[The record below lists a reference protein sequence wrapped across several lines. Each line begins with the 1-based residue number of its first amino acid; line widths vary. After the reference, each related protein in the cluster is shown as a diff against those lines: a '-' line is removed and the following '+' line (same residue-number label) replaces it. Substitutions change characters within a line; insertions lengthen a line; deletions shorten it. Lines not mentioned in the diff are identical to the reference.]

1 MLAVAA
7 AMLAAGSPAMA
18 ASCNGNGHEI
28 VLSNGRATP
37 GTGTTSTAVRF
48 SVHYAD
54 SAGCA
59 PSQVVVV
66 VPGVGTFALSG
77 SGSNYTTGATFS
89 RAMSLPAGSHAYS
102 FKATSG
108 SGHGGEKTSALSSVS
123 PSRVSI
129 AAPTPRPTATP
140 PPPPPT
146 AQPAP
151 PATAQPAPPASTA
164 TAAPTARATAK
175 PTAKP
180 TAKAASNSP
189 DRPNKSPIAKGG
201 HSRAGSAIDGWWAGA
216 IQGRA
221 SLGPQP
227 GPATPQPPDSA
238 FEFVPELPP
247 SLDGLGSLGVVV
259 SFGIT
264 TAGGLALFFIL
275 LRTRRGDTLAPPPP
289 VTAAIPPARAT
300 AIASSVQTHAT
311 APAPP
316 ADSLEGADTQRASPL
331 PPMRELI
338 PPIDYDLLRDPDER
352 VGPEA
357 HEADIPRW
365 LRPSVRAGRFG
376 EEPTRRRDW
385 GD

>member
-37 GTGTTSTAVRF
+37 GTGMTSTAVRF

-77 SGSNYTTGATFS
+77 SGSDYTTGATFS

-108 SGHGGEKTSALSSVS
+108 SGNGGEKTSALSSVS

-151 PATAQPAPPASTA
+151 PHRA
-164 TAAPTARATAK
+164 ARATSLDGNGGA
-175 PTAKP
+175 
-180 TAKAASNSP
+180 
-189 DRPNKSPIAKGG
+189 DRQAQPQSQRPSQQPRQRALTRPAEQVADRKGR
-201 HSRAGSAIDGWWAGA
+201 SFEAGSATDGWWSAA
-216 IQGRA
+216 IQGQTP
-221 SLGPQP
+221 LGVQP
-227 GPATPQPPDSA
+227 GPATLQPPDSV
-238 FEFVPELPP
+238 FEFVPGLPP
-247 SLDGLGSLGVVV
+247 SLDGLGSLGVLV

-275 LRTRRGDTLAPPPP
+275 LRTRRCDTLAPPPP

-300 AIASSVQTHAT
+300 AIASSVQTHAA
-311 APAPP
+311 APVP